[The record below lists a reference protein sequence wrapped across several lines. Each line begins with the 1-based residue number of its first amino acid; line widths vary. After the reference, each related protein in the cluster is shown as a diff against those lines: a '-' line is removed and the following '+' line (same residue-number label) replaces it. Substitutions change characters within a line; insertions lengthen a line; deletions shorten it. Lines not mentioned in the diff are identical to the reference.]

1 MNICDNQL
9 SERMEY
15 RTAIIRNLPEE
26 PDEEKMK
33 ELFADAPN
41 INIVRDQD
49 GKCKGYVNFIKKEIA
64 LDILMKTKVNLFN
77 LF

>member
-26 PDEEKMK
+26 PDEEKLK

-64 LDILMKTKVNLFN
+64 LDILMKTK
-77 LF
+77 

>member
-1 MNICDNQL
+1 MESVIMCNNQL

-26 PDEEKMK
+26 PDEEKLK

-64 LDILMKTKVNLFN
+64 LDILMATK
-77 LF
+77 

>member
-1 MNICDNQL
+1 MCDNQL

-26 PDEEKMK
+26 PDEEKLK

-49 GKCKGYVNFIKKEIA
+49 GKCKGYVNFIKKLVL
-64 LDILMKTKVNLFN
+64 LDVLMEAN
-77 LF
+77 